1 MEKVLVLNADYS
13 PLNVTSL
20 IRGFNLVTKGKAEIL
35 KQGEK
40 PIDAGSFKFARPL
53 IIRLL
58 NYVKYRVK
66 NLKVNRARIYKRDG
80 FQCVYCGLNKNLTI
94 DHVLP
99 KSRGG
104 SNRWT
109 NLVTCC
115 GNCNRKKG
123 DKTPHEAGMTLR
135 KKPYE
140 PSLFSEIF
148 HNSVETL
155 WKEFQESMGF
165 K

>member
-13 PLNVTSL
+13 PLNVTTL
-20 IRGFNLVTKGKAEIL
+20 IRGFNLVHKGKAEVL
-35 KQGEK
+35 KSGET
-40 PIDAGSFKFARPL
+40 PIQAGTLTFVRPL

-66 NLKVNRARIYKRDG
+66 NLKVNRSRIYKRDG
-80 FQCVYCGLNKNLTI
+80 YKCVYCGNHKNLTI

-104 SNRWT
+104 TNRWT

-115 GNCNRKKG
+115 SNCNRKKG
-123 DKTPHEAGMTLR
+123 DRTPYEANMSLQT
-135 KKPYE
+135 KPYE
-140 PSLFSEIF
+140 PSLFSEVF
-148 HNSVETL
+148 HNSIETL
-155 WKEFQESMGF
+155 WKEFQETMGLQ
-165 K
+165 

>member
-1 MEKVLVLNADYS
+1 MEKVLFLNADYS

-20 IRGFNLVTKGKAEIL
+20 MRGFNLVSKGKAEIL

-40 PIDAGSFKFARPL
+40 PIDAGPLQFARPL

-66 NLKVNRARIYKRDG
+66 NLKVNRARIYKRDS
-80 FQCVYCGLNKNLTI
+80 FKCVYCGVNKNLTI
-94 DHVLP
+94 DHVMP

-104 SNRWT
+104 SNLWT

-115 GNCNRKKG
+115 MNCNRKKSN
-123 DKTPHEAGMTLR
+123 KTPQEAGMTLST
-135 KKPYE
+135 KPYE
-140 PSLFSEIF
+140 PSLFSEVF
-148 HNSVETL
+148 HNSIETL

>member
-1 MEKVLVLNADYS
+1 MEKVLVLNSDYS

-20 IRGFNLVTKGKAEIL
+20 MRGFNLVSKGKAEIL

-40 PIDAGSFKFARPL
+40 PIDAGSFQFVRPL

-66 NLKVNRARIYKRDG
+66 NLRVNRARIYKRDS
-80 FQCVYCGLNKNLTI
+80 FQCVYCGSNKNLTI

-123 DKTPHEAGMTLR
+123 DKTPEEAKM
-135 KKPYE
+135 KMNQKPYAPTLVNE
-140 PSLFSEIF
+140 NNTLSKIWNDFQ
-148 HNSVETL
+148 NSFVY
-155 WKEFQESMGF
+155 
-165 K
+165 

>member
-13 PLNVTSL
+13 PLNVTTL
-20 IRGFNLVTKGKAEIL
+20 IRGFNLVNKGKAEIL
-35 KQGEK
+35 KAGEN
-40 PIDAGSFKFARPL
+40 PISAGTKNFARPL

-58 NYVKYRVK
+58 SYVKYRVK

-80 FQCVYCGLNKNLTI
+80 HKCVYCGSNKNLTI

-104 SNRWT
+104 TNRWT

-115 GNCNRKKG
+115 GGCNRKKG
-123 DKTPHEAGMTLR
+123 NKTPHEANMNMNS
-135 KKPYE
+135 KPYE
-140 PSLFSEIF
+140 PSLFSEVF
-148 HNSVETL
+148 HNSIETL
-155 WKEFQESMGF
+155 WIEFQETMGF

>member
-13 PLNVTSL
+13 PLNVTTL
-20 IRGFNLVTKGKAEIL
+20 IRGFNLVNKGKAEIL
-35 KQGEK
+35 KAGEN
-40 PIDAGSFKFARPL
+40 PISAGTKNFARPL

-80 FQCVYCGLNKNLTI
+80 HKCVYCGSNKNLTI

-104 SNRWT
+104 TNRWT

-115 GNCNRKKG
+115 GSCNRKKG
-123 DKTPHEAGMTLR
+123 DKTPYEANMNMNS
-135 KKPYE
+135 KPYE
-140 PSLFSEIF
+140 PSLFSEVF
-148 HNSVETL
+148 HNSIETL
-155 WKEFQESMGF
+155 WIEFQETMGF